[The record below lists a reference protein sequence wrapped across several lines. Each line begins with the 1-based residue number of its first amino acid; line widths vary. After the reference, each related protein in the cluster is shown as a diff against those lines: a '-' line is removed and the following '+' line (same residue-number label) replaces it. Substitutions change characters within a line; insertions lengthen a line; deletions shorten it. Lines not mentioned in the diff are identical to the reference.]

1 MTTARQ
7 GLSSQSSLF
16 KNLSTSTKLFI
27 LCGTFIVAVAVA
39 IYSLVTEKQLAIEF
53 ARKELVG
60 VSYFEKLRD
69 VYAAILDK
77 HPEVGTVGQAP
88 SIDDALKSLDAAE
101 KRAGSALHTA
111 TLEQALAATLRK
123 LSSPE
128 ATGKDQSDL
137 VVEALSK
144 ARDLAS
150 RVGDDSNLALDP
162 DLDSYYLQDTVVRQI
177 PRLLGQIGDTQA
189 LLQSGASPSDAEA
202 RLLALD
208 AITRSTIEEI
218 ERNLTSAYRGNAD
231 GELRQKIES
240 DVGQMLS
247 SIAAYFR
254 ALEESGGDPAALE
267 SSDQLYRT
275 AVTNAVAAWAV
286 TQSELKRL
294 LNARTDNLLRKLR
307 NSVLLTGTL
316 AFLSILL
323 ALLTHQH
330 IVRPLGR
337 LEGFARSVRG
347 TKDYHNR
354 IDYKSEDEIGRVAAA
369 FNEMLGELE
378 SAHQRETAEQEKKG
392 LQRIAEL
399 QASAHAHLT
408 RLLNASP
415 AVIYCRVASGE
426 FEPTFVSD
434 SITRLFGCTPKEYL
448 KNPYLWRDLVH
459 PDDVARINAWVEQM
473 FESDE
478 RSIEYRIR
486 RPDGDYFWVNDQ
498 QQIVRDAK
506 GKPIEIVGS
515 WTDVTQR
522 KEAEEAREA
531 ARSQLTLLLSAAP
544 SVIYSFK
551 AHGDFAPTFVSANI
565 SHMLGYSADQ
575 YLQTPDFWRSCVHPD
590 DLPEVEAKQA
600 ELFRKCEH
608 LAEYRF
614 RKKDGTYCWVSD
626 EQHLIRDP
634 NGNPLEVV
642 GSWSDIDA
650 RKAAEFAFQAA
661 QLELKKATEA
671 ALEASEAKSVFLANM
686 SHEIRTPMNAVIGLS
701 HLALKT
707 DLTPRQRDYVLKI
720 KSSGQHLLGII
731 NDILDFSKI
740 EAGKLSIETI
750 DFDLDK
756 VLENVG
762 NLMSEKASAKGLEL
776 IFEVE
781 PAVSTHFRGDP
792 LRLGQILIN
801 FCNNAVKFTEHG
813 EVAVQVRVLEDNPD
827 SQFVEF
833 SVSDTGIGMSETQI
847 ERLFQAFEQADA
859 STTRKYGGTGLGL
872 AISKQLT
879 ELMGGKVSV
888 KSEPGKGSTFKF
900 TARLGKGTATAR
912 PRLLQ
917 SDLRGRRVLIIDDN
931 PHARA
936 VLANMLTNMSLVADE
951 AASGE
956 EALNMVRQAA
966 GAGERYEIAFIDWQ
980 MPGMNGIETGKRILG
995 LAGIPIPPHLV
1006 MVTAYGRE
1014 EVLKQAEESGFENVL
1029 IKPVTSSILFDTA
1042 VVALGADGERIETVQ
1057 AGPSFD
1063 IDRMRGARILLVED
1077 NEINQEVAIGQL
1089 EDAEAFVDLAEN
1101 GEVALHMI
1109 RDNDY
1114 DAVLMDMQMPVM
1126 DGVEATRVLR
1136 SNPRYQGLPIIA
1148 MTANAMASDRIL
1160 CLEAGMNDHIAK
1172 PIDPDQLF
1180 GVLLRWIKRGD
1191 GDGKAARGGS
1201 ATHGSDG
1208 RAAGDA
1214 ELVIPGVDI
1223 SAGLKRTGG
1232 NRKRY
1237 VTLLRKFADQQSGTV
1252 DAIETALAMGDAGAA
1267 ERAAHS
1273 LKGAAATLGAG
1284 SLSEAA
1290 ALTEAAIKTNGDVAE
1305 SIRALSLTLDQVMAD
1320 LRTAL
1325 PEESAGNGAGRGSAD
1340 PASVK
1345 EPLARLKKLLEAD
1358 DGEAADFIVDAKP
1371 QLAGVLTSTEI
1382 KTLADRVG
1390 KFDFDAALKCLSGIA
1405 SRLSLNL
1412 EGK

>member
-1 MTTARQ
+1 MAEGRKQ
-7 GLSSQSSLF
+7 AE
-16 KNLSTSTKLFI
+16 I
-27 LCGTFIVAVAVA
+27 AAAAV
-39 IYSLVTEKQLAIEF
+39 
-53 ARKELVG
+53 
-60 VSYFEKLRD
+60 LR
-69 VYAAILDK
+69 V
-77 HPEVGTVGQAP
+77 
-88 SIDDALKSLDAAE
+88 LDANPGEAGVQSVAE
-101 KRAGSALHTA
+101 IIEIALHN
-111 TLEQALAATLRK
+111 AAR
-123 LSSPE
+123 
-128 ATGKDQSDL
+128 
-137 VVEALSK
+137 
-144 ARDLAS
+144 
-150 RVGDDSNLALDP
+150 
-162 DLDSYYLQDTVVRQI
+162 
-177 PRLLGQIGDTQA
+177 
-189 LLQSGASPSDAEA
+189 
-202 RLLALD
+202 
-208 AITRSTIEEI
+208 
-218 ERNLTSAYRGNAD
+218 
-231 GELRQKIES
+231 
-240 DVGQMLS
+240 
-247 SIAAYFR
+247 
-254 ALEESGGDPAALE
+254 
-267 SSDQLYRT
+267 
-275 AVTNAVAAWAV
+275 
-286 TQSELKRL
+286 
-294 LNARTDNLLRKLR
+294 
-307 NSVLLTGTL
+307 
-316 AFLSILL
+316 
-323 ALLTHQH
+323 
-330 IVRPLGR
+330 
-337 LEGFARSVRG
+337 
-347 TKDYHNR
+347 
-354 IDYKSEDEIGRVAAA
+354 
-369 FNEMLGELE
+369 
-378 SAHQRETAEQEKKG
+378 EQEKKE
-392 LQRIAEL
+392 LKRIAEV
-399 QASAHAHLT
+399 QASAHAHLS

-415 AVIYCRVASGE
+415 AVIYCRQGTGDYT
-426 FEPTFVSD
+426 PTFVSD
-434 SITRLFGCTPKEYL
+434 SVTRLFGCTPREYL
-448 KNPYLWRDLVH
+448 DNPYLWRDRVH
-459 PDDVARINAWVEQM
+459 PDDITRIDEWVDRMQEN
-473 FESDE
+473 DR

-486 RPDGDYFWVNDQ
+486 RPDGGYFWVHDRQ
-498 QQIVRDAK
+498 QLVRDAK
-506 GKPIEIVGS
+506 GQAIEIVGS
-515 WTDVTQR
+515 WTDITER
-522 KEAEEAREA
+522 KEAEAARER
-531 ARSQLTLLLSAAP
+531 ARERLDLLLSAAP
-544 SVIYSFK
+544 VVVYSFV
-551 AHGDFAPTFVSANI
+551 ATGDFAPTFVSPSI
-565 SHMLGYSADQ
+565 EPMLGYRAEEYMQDA
-575 YLQTPDFWRSCVHPD
+575 DFWRSHVHPE
-590 DLPEVEAKQA
+590 DLPEVEAKQV
-600 ELFRKCEH
+600 ELFRSGEH

-614 RKKDGTYCWVSD
+614 RRKDGSYIWVSD
-626 EQHLIRDP
+626 EQHLIRDKAGRP
-634 NGNPLEVV
+634 VEVV
-642 GSWSDIDA
+642 GSWSDVNA
-650 RKAAEFAFQAA
+650 RKAAELDAERAKA
-661 QLELKKATEA
+661 ELEKATEA

-762 NLMSEKASAKGLEL
+762 NLMGEKASAKGLEL

-833 SVSDTGIGMSETQI
+833 SVSDTGIGMSESQI

-900 TARLGKGTATAR
+900 TARLGKGTATPR

-956 EALNMVRQAA
+956 EALGMVRQAA

-995 LAGIPIPPHLV
+995 LPGIPLPPHLV

-1042 VVALGADGERIETVQ
+1042 VVALGADGERVETVQ

-1126 DGVEATRVLR
+1126 DGIEATRVIR
-1136 SNPRYQGLPIIA
+1136 SNPRFRGLPIIA

-1180 GVLLRWIKRGD
+1180 GVLLRWIKRPD
-1191 GDGKAARGGS
+1191 GDGRGARGGG
-1201 ATHGSDG
+1201 AAHGSHG
-1208 RAAGDA
+1208 RGGEA
-1214 ELVIPGVDI
+1214 ELAIQGIDVP
-1223 SAGLKRTGG
+1223 AGLRRTGG
-1232 NRKRY
+1232 NRQRY
-1237 VTLLRKFADQQSGTV
+1237 ATLLRKFAEQQSGTV
-1252 DAIETALAMGDAGAA
+1252 DAIESALAIGDAGGA

-1273 LKGAAATLGAG
+1273 LKGAAATLGAN

-1290 ALTEAAIKTNGDVAE
+1290 ARTEAAIKGNGDVAE
-1305 SIRALSLTLDQVMAD
+1305 SVRALSLALKQVMTD
-1320 LRTAL
+1320 LRAAL
-1325 PEESAGNGAGRGSAD
+1325 PEETGGNGNGRGSAD
-1340 PASVK
+1340 PATVQ
-1345 EPLARLKKLLEAD
+1345 EPLARLKQLLEAD
-1358 DGEAADFIVDAKP
+1358 DGEAADFIVDARP

-1382 KTLADRVG
+1382 KTLSDRVG

-1405 SRLSLNL
+1405 ARLSLNL